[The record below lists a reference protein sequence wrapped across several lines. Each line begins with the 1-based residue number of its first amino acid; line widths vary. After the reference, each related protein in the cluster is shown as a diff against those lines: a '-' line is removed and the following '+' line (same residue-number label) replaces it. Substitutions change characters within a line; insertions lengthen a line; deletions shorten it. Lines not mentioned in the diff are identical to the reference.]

1 MPWNSSNDSP
11 NTFASGQTL
20 QPVSQAS
27 AETRMDF
34 IRKIYVLFMAGI
46 VAAVVAGAIT
56 VSSQPLFDAAVALLR
71 MPLLGIILLV
81 GSVWGA
87 SALARTEGLNYV
99 ALFGFTAFCGFWITP
114 LLAIYEQVQ
123 PGIVQQAAVLTLL
136 TFGALTTYAFVTKKD
151 FSFLGGMLFVGLIT
165 LIGGGLLNMFWLKS
179 SMMSY
184 WMSWGI
190 LLIFSGYV
198 LYDTSNII
206 HRYDEKSYC
215 SAAIALFLDFFN
227 MFLAIL
233 SILSGGRR

>member
-1 MPWNSSNDSP
+1 
-11 NTFASGQTL
+11 
-20 QPVSQAS
+20 
-27 AETRMDF
+27 
-34 IRKIYVLFMAGI
+34 

-56 VSSQPLFDAAVALLR
+56 VSSRPLFEAAIAILR
-71 MPLLGIILLV
+71 TPLLGLILLV
-81 GSVWGA
+81 GLVWVA
-87 SALARTEGLNYV
+87 SAVSRIEGLNYI

-114 LLAIYEQVQ
+114 LLAIYEQIQ
-123 PGIVQQAAVLTLL
+123 PGIVSQAAVLTLL

-165 LIGGGLLNMFWLKS
+165 LIGGMLLNVFWLKS
-179 SMMSY
+179 PMMSY

-190 LLIFSGYV
+190 LLVFSGYV
-198 LYDTSNII
+198 LFDTSRII

-233 SILSGGRR
+233 SILAGGRR

>member
-1 MPWNSSNDSP
+1 MPWNLNNNSP

-27 AETRMDF
+27 VETRMDF
-34 IRKIYVLFMAGI
+34 IRKTYALFMAGI

-56 VSSQPLFDAAVALLR
+56 VSSRPLFEAAIAILR
-71 MPLLGIILLV
+71 TPLLGLILLV
-81 GSVWGA
+81 GLVWVA
-87 SALARTEGLNYV
+87 SAVSRIEGLNYI
-99 ALFGFTAFCGFWITP
+99 ALFVFTAFCGFWITP
-114 LLAIYEQVQ
+114 LLALYEQIQ
-123 PGIVQQAAVLTLL
+123 PGIVSQAAVLTLL

-165 LIGGGLLNMFWLKS
+165 LIGGMLLNMFWLKS
-179 SMMSY
+179 PMMSY
-184 WMSWGI
+184 WMSWGV

-198 LYDTSNII
+198 LFDTSRII

-233 SILSGGRR
+233 SILAGGRR

>member
-1 MPWNSSNDSP
+1 MPWNSNNSP
-11 NTFASGQTL
+11 NTFAPGQTL

-27 AETRMDF
+27 AQTRMDF
-34 IRKIYVLFMAGI
+34 IRKTYVLFMAGI
-46 VAAVVAGAIT
+46 VTAVVAGAIT
-56 VSSQPLFDAAVALLR
+56 VSSRPLFEAALAILK
-71 MPLLGIILLV
+71 MPLLGLVLLL
-81 GSVWGA
+81 GSVWIA

-99 ALFGFTAFCGFWITP
+99 ALFGFTAFTGFWITP
-114 LLAIYEQVQ
+114 LLAMYELSM
-123 PGIVQQAAVLTLL
+123 PGILMQAAVLTLL
-136 TFGALTTYAFVTKKD
+136 TFGALTTYVFVTKKD

-165 LIGGGLLNMFWLKS
+165 LIGGLLLNYFFFKS
-179 SMMSY
+179 ANISY

-198 LYDTSNII
+198 LFDTSRII
-206 HRYDEKSYC
+206 NRYDEKSYC

>member
-11 NTFASGQTL
+11 NTFAPGQTL
-20 QPVSQAS
+20 QPVSQS
-27 AETRMDF
+27 SVETRMNF
-34 IRKIYVLFMAGI
+34 IRKTYVLFMAGI
-46 VAAVVAGAIT
+46 VAAIVAGTIT
-56 VSSQPLFDAAVALLR
+56 VSSRPLFEAALAILR
-71 MPLLGIILLV
+71 MPLLGFILLI
-81 GSVWGA
+81 GSVWIA
-87 SALARTEGLNYV
+87 SALSRTEGLNYV

-114 LLAIYEQVQ
+114 LLVMYEQIQ
-123 PGIVQQAAVLTLL
+123 PGIVSQAAVLTLL

-165 LIGGGLLNMFWLKS
+165 LIGGLLLNAFLFKS
-179 SMMSY
+179 ASMSY

-190 LLIFSGYV
+190 LLVFSGYV
-198 LYDTSNII
+198 LFDTSQII

-233 SILSGGRR
+233 NILSGGRR